1 MIYYKLMM
9 AKCKVQR
16 KAEEIKEKCFASKSS
31 GIDGIL
37 VTVGLCIIALVLC
50 VVMKTELSEFIQGI
64 VTSMTTK
71 ATSMLELTGK

>member
-1 MIYYKLMM
+1 MMYYKWML
-9 AKCKVQR
+9 AKCRMQL
-16 KAEEIKEKCFASKSS
+16 KAREMKEKCLSAKSE

-50 VVMKTELSEFIQGI
+50 VVMKTELSTFIQGI

-71 ATSMLELTGK
+71 ATSMLELTVS